1 MTDETVALSF
11 RLKKSD
17 WLRLHALVT
26 ELRAADDPAP
36 SLQGVIITALNDYL
50 TKRGEAPLETQPF
63 GRGGARSSRKKAT
76 RSI

>member
-1 MTDETVALSF
+1 MTGDAIALSL

-26 ELRAADDPAP
+26 ELRAADAPAP
-36 SLQGVIITALNDYL
+36 SLQGVIIAALNDYL

-63 GRGGARSSRKKAT
+63 GRGGARTSRKRAGA
-76 RSI
+76 